1 MAQGGGPNGAEAGKA
16 LDAIRAALEG
26 ALAA

>member
-1 MAQGGGPNGAEAGKA
+1 MAQGGGPNGANAPKA
-16 LDAIRAALEG
+16 LEAIRAALEG